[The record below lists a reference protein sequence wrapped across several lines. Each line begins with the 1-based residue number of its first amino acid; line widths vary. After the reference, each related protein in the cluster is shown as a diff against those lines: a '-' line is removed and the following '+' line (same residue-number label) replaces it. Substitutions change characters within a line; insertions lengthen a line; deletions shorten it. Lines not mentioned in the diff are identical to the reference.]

1 MLYSQE
7 LHVEPLGLSKKLM
20 WFSKSRTH
28 GICGWY
34 EMSVE
39 SVLWLQTAV
48 ETCQSAGKEQELIRS
63 QLTVTASV
71 VRNGVHQFLGDRRQ
85 RKLLWKWPYEVGSA
99 LTDKFCF
106 EKLKTEGYLSVR
118 DPKIIAFIFL
128 RKGRLVEQWSRSNR
142 PSKRLLHLAWE
153 TGRQLCL
160 VKQHKK

>member
-1 MLYSQE
+1 M
-7 LHVEPLGLSKKLM
+7 
-20 WFSKSRTH
+20 
-28 GICGWY
+28 
-34 EMSVE
+34 
-39 SVLWLQTAV
+39 
-48 ETCQSAGKEQELIRS
+48 
-63 QLTVTASV
+63 TASV

-99 LTDKFCF
+99 LIDKFCF

-153 TGRQLCL
+153 TGR
-160 VKQHKK
+160 